1 PNSLVF
7 QMGPGGN
14 KKKKPAARKDKNKVL
29 QKVNPFDLKFTK
41 SKHNVLGKN
50 KNQAVGAPMKSRKR
64 ALDSREKTLA
74 LEYKSMNKSNKLMDK
89 RLGEKD
95 RTLTEEE
102 KAAKRFTEERLSSM
116 KKKDIFNLNDDAEEE
131 TLTHGGRA
139 LTAIEK
145 FDRVIESDDEDEGMT
160 SEMAASIQFG
170 GGDLDKGKPKDRKDL
185 IAEMVSKSKQI
196 KLEKSNAKDEQ
207 MQLTENL
214 DGRLKA
220 LMMKGSLIQQKKED
234 LKKKIRDD
242 YDDILTSL
250 KFTNDKVTAPTNA
263 KKTEAEEAEDEKKR
277 LEKLEDDRKMRMTTK
292 TSSTH
297 FSADDDS
304 VKRKSERPRKENNGF
319 ELIFDEEGKQ
329 INKKVD
335 KNEKRRLTFDE
346 ESDCDDEELE
356 DEEEDLEELMESG
369 EDEDEEEEEVEE
381 PPKKKSKKK
390 EDTKKKNGKIV
401 LADLPFTFSAPN
413 KYADFMKLIDSMET
427 QCIPTLV
434 ERLVKCFH
442 PSLKEGNKAILERVF
457 LFLLRLFTETSRKVP
472 TKENIERIESL
483 FLPIHTLLKLNREWG
498 VKCIRSLI
506 RSEWRR
512 VEKGGIS
519 SPPTFTLSSS
529 IRLVSLLFPVSDVWH
544 PVCTPTLLVATR
556 ALVKYPLVC
565 LSTLTRQLF
574 LLSTLSEYINEIH
587 RFIPEAVSFLRGC
600 LCLAVEGE
608 TRVPSTVFPVSFP
621 HSKMLVVDKPSSG
634 SITPIV
640 PEEVF
645 TEHAKKG
652 LVDTPL
658 NRIRVLK
665 VVIVLLRK
673 FMLIYLNHPTT
684 FSIIFKP
691 LSSLLS
697 RIPLSHLPSDLKEDI
712 VDLISSMDSNCKE
725 HEKIVHVSRKKG
737 EQNMLMMV
745 EPAWDDDFDPENKFK
760 NRQNAPDAMS
770 KKMSKMIKKEKR
782 GAIKEIRKDNT
793 FIAHKKAQ
801 SNAALDRDRKR
812 KTKRLMASL
821 QSQEGEHRRMEVKK
835 KWQKR

>member
-1 PNSLVF
+1 IF
-7 QMGPGGN
+7 QMGPSSN
-14 KKKKPAARKDKNKVL
+14 KKKKPAARKDMNKVL

-50 KNQAVGAPMKSRKR
+50 KSQAVGAPLQSRKR
-64 ALDSREKTLA
+64 ALESREKTLA
-74 LEYKSMNKSNKLMDK
+74 LEYKSVNKSNKLMDK

-116 KKKDIFNLNDDAEEE
+116 KKKDIFNLNDEAEEE

-170 GGDLDKGKPKDRKDL
+170 GGDLDNGKPKDRKDL
-185 IAEMVSKSKQI
+185 IAEMVAKSKQI

-214 DGRLKA
+214 DGKLKE
-220 LMMKGSLIQQKKED
+220 LIMKGSLIQQKKDD
-234 LKKKIRDD
+234 LKRKIRDD

-250 KFTNDKVTAPTNA
+250 KFTSDKVAAPTNA
-263 KKTEAEEAEDEKKR
+263 KKTESEEAEDEKKR
-277 LEKLEDDRKMRMTTK
+277 LEKLEADRKMRMTTK

-304 VKRKSERPRKENNGF
+304 VKRNSEKARKEKNGF
-319 ELIFDEEGKQ
+319 ELVFDEEGKA
-329 INKKVD
+329 INKKMD
-335 KNEKRRLTFDE
+335 KSEKRRLTFDE
-346 ESDCDDEELE
+346 ENSDCDDEELE
-356 DEEEDLEELMESG
+356 DEEEDLEELLESE
-369 EDEDEEEEEVEE
+369 EDEDEDVEEVVEE

-390 EDTKKKNGKIV
+390 EEMTMKSGKIV
-401 LADLPFTFSAPN
+401 LADLPFTFAAPN
-413 KYADFMKLIDSMET
+413 KYSDFMKLMDSMET
-427 QCIPTLV
+427 QCIPTLI

-442 PSLKEGNKAILERVF
+442 PSLKEGNKAILERLF
-457 LFLLRLFTETSRKVP
+457 LFLLRFFTETSRKVP
-472 TKENIERIESL
+472 TRENVEKIEALIQ
-483 FLPIHTLLKLNREWG
+483 PIHTLLKLNREWG

-506 RSEWRR
+506 RSEWRL
-512 VEKGGIS
+512 VEKGGVSS
-519 SPPTFTLSSS
+519 SPPPFTLSSS
-529 IRLVSLLFPVSDVWH
+529 IRLVSLLFPVSDIWH
-544 PVCTPTLLVATR
+544 PVCTPTFLLATR
-556 ALVKYPLVC
+556 CLVKYPLVC
-565 LSTLTRQLF
+565 LSTLARQLF
-574 LLSTLSEYINEIH
+574 LLSTLSEYINESQ
-587 RFIPEAVSFLRGC
+587 RFIPEVISFLRGC

-608 TRVPSTVFPVSFP
+608 TRVPSTVFPVSYP
-621 HSKMLVVDKPSSG
+621 HSKMLLVNHSPDG
-634 SITPIV
+634 SVTPIA

-645 TEHAKKG
+645 SEHAKKG
-652 LVDTPL
+652 LADTPL
-658 NRIRVLK
+658 NRIRVLG

-673 FMLIYLNHPTT
+673 LMLIYLNHPIS

-691 LSSLLS
+691 IHSLLT
-697 RIPLSHLPSDLKEDI
+697 RIPLSHIPSQLKEEI
-712 VDLISSMDSNCKE
+712 LDLITSMKSNCEE
-725 HEKIVHVSRKKG
+725 HEKMVHVSRKKT
-737 EQNMLMMV
+737 EQNMLQMV

-760 NRQNAPDAMS
+760 SRRNAPDANA

-801 SNAALDRDRKR
+801 SSAAMDRDRQR

>member
-1 PNSLVF
+1 

-50 KNQAVGAPMKSRKR
+50 KSHAVGAPMQSRKR

-74 LEYKSMNKSNKLMDK
+74 LEYKSLNKSNKLMDK
-89 RLGEKD
+89 RVGEKD

-102 KAAKRFTEERLSSM
+102 KAAKRFTEERMSSL
-116 KKKDIFNLNDDAEEE
+116 KKKDIFNLNDDVEEE

-145 FDRVIESDDEDEGMT
+145 FDRVIESDDEDEGM
-160 SEMAASIQFG
+160 SSAMAASIQFG
-170 GGDLDKGKPKDRKDL
+170 GGDLDEGKPKDRKDL
-185 IAEMVSKSKQI
+185 IAEMITKSKQI

-207 MQLTENL
+207 MQLTESL

-220 LMMKGSLIQQKKED
+220 LIMKGALIQQKKED

-250 KFTNDKVTAPTNA
+250 KLTNDKVTAPTNA

-277 LEKLEDDRKMRMTTK
+277 LEKLEADRKMRMITK
-292 TSSTH
+292 TTSTH

-304 VKRKSERPRKENNGF
+304 VKRKSERPKKEKNGF
-319 ELIFDEEGKQ
+319 ELVFDEEGKP
-329 INKKVD
+329 IKKSE
-335 KNEKRRLTFDE
+335 KSEKRRLTFDE
-346 ESDCDDEELE
+346 EDSDCDDEEME
-356 DEEEDLEELMESG
+356 DEEEDLEELMES
-369 EDEDEEEEEVEE
+369 EEDEEEEEVDE

-390 EDTKKKNGKIV
+390 EETKKKKEGKIA
-401 LADLPFTFSAPN
+401 LADLPFTFSAPK
-413 KYADFMKLIDSMET
+413 KYSDFMKSIDSMET
-427 QCIPTLV
+427 QCFPILI
-434 ERLVKCFH
+434 ERLTKCFH
-442 PSLKEGNKAILERVF
+442 PSLKEGNKAILERIF
-457 LFLLRLFTETSRKVP
+457 LFLLRLFTEASRKVP
-472 TKENIERIESL
+472 TKENVERIEAL
-483 FLPIHTLLKLNREWG
+483 FQPIHSLLKLNREWG

-512 VEKGGIS
+512 VDKGGVS
-519 SPPTFTLSSS
+519 SPPSFTLSSS
-529 IRLVSLLFPVSDVWH
+529 IRLVSLLFPVTDIWH
-544 PVCTPTLLVATR
+544 PVCTPTLLLATR

-565 LSTLTRQLF
+565 LSTLARQLF
-574 LLSTLSEYINEIH
+574 LLSTLSEYVNQSH
-587 RFIPEAVSFLRGC
+587 RFIPEVISFLRGC

-608 TRVPSTVFPVSFP
+608 TLLPSTVFPLSLP
-621 HSKMLVVDKPSSG
+621 HSKMLAVYETPNG
-634 SITPIV
+634 EATPIS

-645 TEHAKKG
+645 SEHAKKG
-652 LVDTPL
+652 LEDTPL
-658 NRIRVLK
+658 NRVRVLR
-665 VVIVLLRK
+665 VVVVLLRK

-684 FSIIFKP
+684 FSMIFKP
-691 LSSLLS
+691 LHSLLV
-697 RIPLSHLPSDLKEDI
+697 RVPLSHLPPQLSEDI
-712 VDLISSMDSNCKE
+712 VDLITSMESNCKE
-725 HEKIVHVSRKKG
+725 HEKLVHVSRKKT
-737 EQNMLMMV
+737 EQNMLQMV
-745 EPAWDDDFDPENKFK
+745 EPAWDDDFDPENKFSS
-760 NRQNAPDAMS
+760 RRNAPDANA

-812 KTKRLMASL
+812 KTQRLMASL
-821 QSQEGEHRRMEVKK
+821 QSQEGEHRRMEGKK